1 MQKTT
6 EYRIVSC
13 VCVHPFLA
21 HSHAYQGVGMHT
33 VMDLNGWWWWF
44 QWPHPSETNYHLP
57 PFDDRS
63 TWKHHYH
70 QKFQAEAN
78 FNQLRGGE
86 CWNLKSPGKAEPY
99 PEKWLSKHL
108 GIPPGIFGHARGR
121 GDPTV
126 ASEGRITSSLTNPF
140 LSTMRL
146 LWVMELLFLNETA
159 KNLKEETPIAS
170 LKNDPRK
177 AEILFMKL

>member
-1 MQKTT
+1 
-6 EYRIVSC
+6 
-13 VCVHPFLA
+13 
-21 HSHAYQGVGMHT
+21 
-33 VMDLNGWWWWF
+33 
-44 QWPHPSETNYHLP
+44 
-57 PFDDRS
+57 
-63 TWKHHYH
+63 
-70 QKFQAEAN
+70 
-78 FNQLRGGE
+78 
-86 CWNLKSPGKAEPY
+86 
-99 PEKWLSKHL
+99 
-108 GIPPGIFGHARGR
+108 
-121 GDPTV
+121 V